1 MNGAWATSYFILWV
15 VVIIQLIALV
25 AISRE
30 IGGRLAV
37 LTDRLSRQ
45 RIEGGPELNQLVP
58 PLVLGGNDIKDI
70 VRSTKKGALI
80 VFVTPTCGACKKL
93 ISSFGRLSW
102 DNKVTDVIVISRS
115 DQSLQGY
122 DSYKLPLTEAGVSY
136 YSVAESQVEPFGINA
151 VPLYIWVDSDCL
163 VRSKGIA
170 SISILE
176 TVVRTMP
183 TQVPTTA

>member
-45 RIEGGPELNQLVP
+45 RIEGGPELNQLAP

-80 VFVTPTCGACKKL
+80 LFVTPACGACKNL

-102 DNKVTDVIVISRS
+102 DSKVIDVLVISRS
-115 DQSLQGY
+115 DQSLQGN
-122 DSYKLPLTEAGVSY
+122 DPYKLPLTVAHVPY
-136 YSVAESQVEPFGINA
+136 YSVAESQVKPYGINA
-151 VPLYIWVDSDCL
+151 VPFYIWVDSDCL

-170 SISILE
+170 SINILE
-176 TVVRTMP
+176 TVLRTMP